1 MTEAE
6 RALVMAL
13 AKVWDGFLE
22 LPEEHDD
29 DTREFRQGVHA
40 LQRMILARPARCEIN
55 GYRHL

>member
-1 MTEAE
+1 VTEQE

-22 LPEEHDD
+22 LPNEHDD
-29 DTREFRQGVHA
+29 DTAEFRQGVHA
-40 LQRMILARPARCEIN
+40 LQRMILARPARREIN